1 MQAKE
6 FVTILATMPKKENYQ
21 GIYIEDAF
29 VTAIKIDQ
37 KGDFV
42 FIAEKNKAPLT
53 IKDLLIALM
62 TNKSRELYY
71 WQDNHKQKIYGIKEK
86 DAKIIL

>member
-6 FVTILATMPKKENYQ
+6 FVTILATMPKKEVYQ
-21 GIYIEDAF
+21 GLYINEAA
-29 VTAIKIDQ
+29 VTTLKVDQ
-37 KGDFV
+37 AGDFV
-42 FIAEKNKAPLT
+42 FIAEKNKAPLP

-71 WQDNHKQKIYGIKEK
+71 WQDNDKQKIYGIKEK
-86 DAKIIL
+86 EAKIIL